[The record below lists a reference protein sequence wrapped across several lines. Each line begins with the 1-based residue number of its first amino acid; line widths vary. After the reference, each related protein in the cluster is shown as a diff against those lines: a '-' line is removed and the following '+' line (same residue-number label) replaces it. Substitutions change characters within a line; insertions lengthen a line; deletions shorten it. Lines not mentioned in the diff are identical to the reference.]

1 MEFCQNEDVMV
12 INGENEIGF
21 NEWNT
26 EDESLNGSF
35 QIEQNTKKEIIE
47 SNEKNEMEKN
57 FQTLHVQKKYGEGII
72 GMQFVGFFYCVN
84 DDKEVN
90 PGNPQIM
97 RYLFCYGSIVHTLNP
112 NTKERKGRITYYRT
126 NGITTLK
133 KHVYCDNVIIV
144 KTIEVNSLM
153 KGTFERKPVKKG
165 LMFEVQHLFF
175 YYY

>member
-57 FQTLHVQKKYGEGII
+57 FQTLHVQNKIWRGHNRNAICW
-72 GMQFVGFFYCVN
+72 VFYCVS

-97 RYLFCYGSIVHTLNP
+97 RCLFCYGSIVHTLNP
-112 NTKERKGRITYYRT
+112 NTKERKGLITYYRID
-126 NGITTLK
+126 GITTLK
-133 KHVYCDNVIIV
+133 KHAYCDNVVIV

-153 KGTFERKPVKKG
+153 KGTFERKPTKKKA
-165 LMFEVQHLFF
+165 
-175 YYY
+175 

>member
-72 GMQFVGFFYCVN
+72 GMQFVGFF
-84 DDKEVN
+84 
-90 PGNPQIM
+90 
-97 RYLFCYGSIVHTLNP
+97 IV
-112 NTKERKGRITYYRT
+112 
-126 NGITTLK
+126 
-133 KHVYCDNVIIV
+133 
-144 KTIEVNSLM
+144 
-153 KGTFERKPVKKG
+153 
-165 LMFEVQHLFF
+165 
-175 YYY
+175 